1 MCLGFNILCIKSSRL
16 CSLQSGIQ
24 MCLSFSINQAG
35 QDKTG
40 PQGKGHKTK
49 EQPGLVTKVL
59 LEHSYTCLCLYG
71 HFYPTIAELINYN
84 RHHMAPNPTIFVIWP
99 FTEKKCQLLPKE
111 ITKQKETTRVSQMT
125 IWNTNIIQLRPGT
138 LGLLSGKQ
146 TDFYFSWATPKGHW
160 VLPA

>member
-1 MCLGFNILCIKSSRL
+1 MCLGLKILCIKSSRL

-24 MCLSFSINQAG
+24 MCLWFSINQAG

-71 HFYPTIAELINYN
+71 HFYPTIAELSNYN
-84 RHHMAPNPTIFVIWP
+84 RHHRAPNPTIFVIWP
-99 FTEKKCQLLPKE
+99 FTEKKMPTTTQGDNQAKRNHQSLPNDHMKH
-111 ITKQKETTRVSQMT
+111 KYHSAQTRDFGVVK
-125 IWNTNIIQLRPGT
+125 WKTNRFL
-138 LGLLSGKQ
+138 
-146 TDFYFSWATPKGHW
+146 F
-160 VLPA
+160 